1 MNNEPT
7 IKIIRMQTGEDI
19 ISSIYEDE
27 ETDTVLLNN
36 PMKVILR
43 RMPTGQTIF
52 MMLPWL
58 PIEIVKE
65 DTAVI
70 YASDIITMVEPKDSL
85 IEYYHNAIN
94 QNILTMLKAEKELLQ
109 QLDEDEDEE
118 GEEYEITEEELQEI
132 EEYKKGK
139 LLH

>member
-1 MNNEPT
+1 MTNDPT

-19 ISSIYEDE
+19 ISFICEDE
-27 ETDTVLLNN
+27 ETDTVILNN

-65 DTAVI
+65 DSAII
-70 YASDIITMVEPKDSL
+70 YASDIITMIEPKDSL
-85 IEYYHNAIN
+85 IEYYQNAIN
-94 QNILTMLKAEKELLQ
+94 QNILTMLKAEEQLLQ
-109 QLDEDEDEE
+109 QLEEDDEE

>member
-94 QNILTMLKAEKELLQ
+94 QNILTMLKAEEELLQ
-109 QLDEDEDEE
+109 QLDEDEE
-118 GEEYEITEEELQEI
+118 GEKYEITEEELQEI

>member
-1 MNNEPT
+1 
-7 IKIIRMQTGEDI
+7 MQTGEDI
-19 ISSIYEDE
+19 ISSIYEDME
-27 ETDTVLLNN
+27 NDTVMLNN
-36 PMKVILR
+36 PMKVVIR

-52 MMLPWL
+52 MMIPWL

-65 DTAVI
+65 DTAII

-85 IEYYHNAIN
+85 IEYYYNAIN
-94 QNILTMLKAEKELLQ
+94 QNILTMLKSEEQLLQ
-109 QLDEDEDEE
+109 QLDDVDED
-118 GEEYEITEEELQEI
+118 GEEYEISEEELQEI

>member
-1 MNNEPT
+1 MNNE

-19 ISSIYEDE
+19 ISYVFQDE
-27 ETDTVLLNN
+27 ENDTVLLNN
-36 PMKVILR
+36 PMKVVLR

-58 PIEIVKE
+58 PIEIMKE
-65 DTAVI
+65 DSAII
-70 YASDIITMVEPKDSL
+70 YGSDIITMVEPKDSL
-85 IEYYHNAIN
+85 IEYYNNAIN
-94 QNILTMLKAEKELLQ
+94 ESILTMIKSEE
-109 QLDEDEDEE
+109 QLMSQLEEDEI
-118 GEEYEITEEELQEI
+118 EEYEITEEELQEI

>member
-1 MNNEPT
+1 MTNDPT

-19 ISSIYEDE
+19 ISFIYEDE
-27 ETDTVLLNN
+27 ETDTVILNN

-43 RMPTGQTIF
+43 RIPTGQTIF

-65 DTAVI
+65 DSAII
-70 YASDIITMVEPKDSL
+70 YASDIITMIEPKDSL
-85 IEYYHNAIN
+85 IEYYQNAIN
-94 QNILTMLKAEKELLQ
+94 QNILTMLKAEEQLLQ
-109 QLDEDEDEE
+109 QLEEEDDEE

-132 EEYKKGK
+132 EKYKKGK

>member
-1 MNNEPT
+1 
-7 IKIIRMQTGEDI
+7 MQTGEDI
-19 ISSIYEDE
+19 ISFIYEDE

-65 DTAVI
+65 DAAII
-70 YASDIITMVEPKDSL
+70 YASDIITMIEPKDSL
-85 IEYYHNAIN
+85 IEYYQNAIN
-94 QNILTMLKAEKELLQ
+94 QNILTMLKAEEQLLQ
-109 QLDEDEDEE
+109 QLEEDDEE

>member
-1 MNNEPT
+1 MNNE

-19 ISSIYEDE
+19 ISYVFQDE
-27 ETDTVLLNN
+27 ENDTVLLNN

-43 RMPTGQTIF
+43 RIPTGQTIF

-58 PIEIVKE
+58 PIEIMKE
-65 DTAVI
+65 DSAII
-70 YASDIITMVEPKDSL
+70 YGSDIITMVEPKDSL
-85 IEYYHNAIN
+85 IEYYNNAIN
-94 QNILTMLKAEKELLQ
+94 ETILTMIKSEE
-109 QLDEDEDEE
+109 QLMSQLEEDSI
-118 GEEYEITEEELQEI
+118 EEYEITEEELQEI

>member
-1 MNNEPT
+1 MTNEQT

-19 ISSIYEDE
+19 ISFIYEDE

-65 DTAVI
+65 DAAII
-70 YASDIITMVEPKDSL
+70 YASDIITMIEPKDSL
-85 IEYYHNAIN
+85 IEYYQNAIN
-94 QNILTMLKAEKELLQ
+94 QNILTMLKAEEQLLQ
-109 QLDEDEDEE
+109 QLEEDDEE

>member
-1 MNNEPT
+1 MNNE

-19 ISSIYEDE
+19 ISYVFQDE
-27 ETDTVLLNN
+27 ENDTVLLNN
-36 PMKVILR
+36 PMKVVLR

-58 PIEIVKE
+58 PIEIMKE
-65 DTAVI
+65 DSAII
-70 YASDIITMVEPKDSL
+70 YGSDIITMVEPKDSL
-85 IEYYHNAIN
+85 IEYYNNAIN
-94 QNILTMLKAEKELLQ
+94 ESILTMLKSEE
-109 QLDEDEDEE
+109 QLMSQLEEDEI
-118 GEEYEITEEELQEI
+118 EEYEITEEELQEI

>member
-1 MNNEPT
+1 MNNELT

-19 ISSIYEDE
+19 ISSIYEDME
-27 ETDTVLLNN
+27 NDTVMLNN
-36 PMKVILR
+36 PMKVVIR

-52 MMLPWL
+52 MMIPWL

-65 DTAVI
+65 DTAII

-85 IEYYHNAIN
+85 IEYYYNAIN
-94 QNILTMLKAEKELLQ
+94 QNILTMLKSEEQLLQ
-109 QLDEDEDEE
+109 QLDDVDED
-118 GEEYEITEEELQEI
+118 GEEYEISEEELQEI